1 MSNFSSIIKK
11 NLLSL
16 VVFFLIGIV
25 LLHLLSIGVYSSNEN
40 LVISG
45 YDNGL
50 KELTPF
56 QNLLQITGNLKLE
69 LLNIPILIIFS
80 ILRVFFSVLTAEII
94 FIWGFLMAGAIAI
107 FVLTK
112 LALREFFSVPN
123 TKDLNLFASLAS
135 IFYLFSLGGLQGYLY
150 LSTYSIISYGMFPIL
165 LLTLLWYLKKPSFR
179 RIVLLLVI
187 NWLIMPLFKSFTG
200 IFTYL
205 FFLIIFSIIFYV
217 KTRFDIKI
225 LIKFLVIVII
235 FNLFFV
241 LLYISALINNG
252 STVQAVIDIRFTDI
266 IFLKLPIITNDTF
279 NETSGIILA
288 FKALKN
294 NYALSFVQSTHL
306 WLLAISGIG
315 LLVTIFKF
323 KKRIISIG
331 ISILIFVAILY
342 PIILRLNV
350 YNTFFSSEF
359 FPHFW
364 PIIIGFYAVLFS
376 LGSYYLVGVF
386 NKIFPIRLDFTF
398 IASLIFLIYL
408 TILPVF
414 TTGIINSNL
423 KFNIPT
429 EYFELANWLKKSSYK
444 NIFSLPLG
452 YSNGLITYQ
461 YGYLGSTL
469 LNDLLPTK
477 VFSNLNFS
485 TKENYLQ
492 FWSKLNNYIAEDKID
507 QLIDLLD
514 VYGIELI
521 TVDKNVQMDVAIKNR
536 FFNDFVKMLEK
547 NSRVL
552 FLSSFGDS
560 LKLFRI
566 RK

>member
-1 MSNFSSIIKK
+1 M
-11 NLLSL
+11 
-16 VVFFLIGIV
+16 FFLIGIV